1 MSDRVS
7 GPIGVLVM
15 AYGGPNSLD
24 EVEPYLLDV
33 RGHRPTPAHVVAE
46 VKSRYAA
53 IGGRSPI
60 LEKTTA
66 QARALEAALGGGG
79 NGNFKAIVGMRHWQ
93 PRIAEGLASLAHDGV
108 ERVVG
113 LVMAPHY
120 SALSIELYFK
130 LVDAARGASAV
141 APVREW
147 HLLPGFLMALDD
159 RITAALGRFP
169 DAVRASVP
177 LLFTAHSLP
186 QRILESHDPY
196 PAQLAATVDAVLARL
211 GDRARGRVHRFA
223 YQSAG
228 RTSDAWLGPDAGE
241 VVDELASQGHRAL
254 LVVPI
259 GFTCEHVE
267 VLYDVDLE
275 LRRRASGL
283 GMRLERIMMVN
294 EHPAMIAG
302 LAGLVRRTAADQGW
316 V

>member
-1 MSDRVS
+1 MSA
-7 GPIGVLVM
+7 PIGVLVM

-33 RGHRPTPAHVVAE
+33 RGHRPTPAHIVDE
-46 VKSRYAA
+46 VRSRYAA

-66 QARALEAALGGGG
+66 QARALEAALGG
-79 NGNFKAIVGMRHWQ
+79 NGRFKAVVGMRHWQ
-93 PRIAEGLASLAHDGV
+93 PRIARGLATLADAGI

-130 LVDAARGASAV
+130 QVDASRGALAI

-147 HLLPGFLMALDD
+147 HLLPGYLVALEDRIAEALD
-159 RITAALGRFP
+159 RFP
-169 DAVRASVP
+169 EAQRDSVP

-186 QRILESHDPY
+186 QRILEFGDPY
-196 PAQLAATVDAVLARL
+196 PTQLAATVAAVLPRL
-211 GDRARGRVHRFA
+211 GKQSRGRVHTFA

-228 RTSDAWLGPDAGE
+228 RTADPWLGPDAGTAVE
-241 VVDELASQGHRAL
+241 ELAAQGHRTV

-275 LRRRASGL
+275 LRRRALGL
-283 GMRLERIMMVN
+283 GVHLERIAMVN
-294 EHPAMIAG
+294 DHPAMIDG
-302 LAGLVRRTAADQGW
+302 LADLVRRTAANQGW

>member
-1 MSDRVS
+1 MSR
-7 GPIGVLVM
+7 PIGVLVM

-33 RGHRPTPAHVVAE
+33 RGHRPTPARVVDE

-66 QARALEAALGGGG
+66 QARALEAALGG
-79 NGNFKAIVGMRHWQ
+79 NGHFKAVVGMRHWQ
-93 PRIAEGLASLAHDGV
+93 PRIAEALATLAGAGI

-120 SALSIELYFK
+120 STLSIALYFSQ
-130 LVDAARGASAV
+130 VEAVRGALAV
-141 APVREW
+141 APVHDW
-147 HLLPGFLMALDD
+147 HLLPGLLVALED
-159 RITAALGRFP
+159 RITEALDRFP
-169 DAVRASVP
+169 ATERETVP

-186 QRILESHDPY
+186 QRILETGDPY

-211 GDRARGRVHRFA
+211 GGRGRVHRFA

-228 RTSDAWLGPDAGE
+228 RSADPWLGPDAGA
-241 VVDELASQGHRAL
+241 VVGELAAAGHRTV

-275 LRRRASGL
+275 LRRRANGL
-283 GMRLERIMMVN
+283 GLRLERIAMVN
-294 EHPAMIAG
+294 DHPAMIDG
-302 LAGLVRRTAADQGW
+302 LADLVCQAARDRGW
-316 V
+316 R

>member
-1 MSDRVS
+1 MSA
-7 GPIGVLVM
+7 PIGVLVM
-15 AYGGPNSLD
+15 AYGGPGSLD

-33 RGHRPTPAHVVAE
+33 RGHRPTPAHIVDE

-66 QARALEAALGGGG
+66 QARALEAALGG
-79 NGNFKAIVGMRHWQ
+79 NGRFKTVVGMRHWQ
-93 PRIAEGLASLAHDGV
+93 PRIVQALAALADAGI

-113 LVMAPHY
+113 VVMAPHY
-120 SALSIELYFK
+120 SASSIELYFK
-130 LVDAARGASAV
+130 QVDAARGTVTV

-147 HLLPGFLMALDD
+147 HLLPGFLTALED
-159 RITAALGRFP
+159 RIAEALGRFP
-169 DAVRASVP
+169 EAQRATVP

-196 PAQLAATVDAVLARL
+196 PAQLAETVRAIGARL
-211 GDRARGRVHRFA
+211 GDEQGRVHRFA

-228 RTSDAWLGPDAGE
+228 RTGEPWLGPNVAAA
-241 VVDELASQGHRAL
+241 VAALAAEGHRTL

-267 VLYDVDLE
+267 VLYDVDIE
-275 LRRRASGL
+275 LRDHARGL
-283 GMRLERIMMVN
+283 GLRLERIDMVN
-294 EHPAMIAG
+294 DHPAMIAD
-302 LAGLVRRTAADQGW
+302 LAETVHETARARGW

>member
-1 MSDRVS
+1 MSAA
-7 GPIGVLVM
+7 IGVLVM

-46 VKSRYAA
+46 VRSRYAA

-66 QARALEAALGGGG
+66 QARALEAALGG
-79 NGNFKAIVGMRHWQ
+79 NGHFKAVVGMRHWQ
-93 PRIAEGLASLAHDGV
+93 PRIAAGLASLADARI

-130 LVDAARGASAV
+130 QVDASRGALAI

-147 HLLPGFLMALDD
+147 HLLPGFLVALEDRIAEALD
-159 RITAALGRFP
+159 RFP
-169 DAVRASVP
+169 EPQRDAVP

-186 QRILESHDPY
+186 QRILESEDPY
-196 PAQLAATVDAVLARL
+196 PAQLAATVAAVLARL
-211 GDRARGRVHRFA
+211 GNENRDRVHRFA

-228 RTSDAWLGPDAGE
+228 RTPEPWLGPDVGTA
-241 VVDELASQGHRAL
+241 VDELAALGHRSV
-254 LVVPI
+254 LVVPV

-267 VLYDVDLE
+267 VLYDVDME
-275 LRRRASGL
+275 LRRRANGL
-283 GMRLERIMMVN
+283 GVHLERIAMVN
-294 EHPAMIAG
+294 DHPAMIDG
-302 LAGLVRRTAADQGW
+302 LADLVRHTAANQGW
-316 V
+316 M